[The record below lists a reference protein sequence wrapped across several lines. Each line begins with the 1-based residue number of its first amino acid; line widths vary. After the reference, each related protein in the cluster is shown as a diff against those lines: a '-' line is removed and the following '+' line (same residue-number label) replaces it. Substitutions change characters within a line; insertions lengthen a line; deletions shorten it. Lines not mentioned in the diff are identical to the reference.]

1 MKLKYVAIAVLL
13 CQSLFSSAQHNP
25 VKNNL
30 RAPAFPL
37 VTIDPNTS
45 AWSYSD
51 ELYGD
56 VVRHWTGKTFPLLG
70 VIKVDGKAYR
80 FLGKEEIELEPI
92 ARMGEDDHWK
102 APYTEKEPSAG
113 WNTLTFDDANWKTG
127 IAPFGTKDKESH
139 AKTDWQEPKIWV
151 RRIINLEKDLAGQSV
166 YIEFTHDDDA
176 ILYVNGIEVVN
187 TGNRTGKNNRVKLS
201 DEVVK
206 TLRKGKNI
214 IGGYCHNRV
223 ANGFFDFGLFLER
236 EGSNHFDQEA
246 KQESVDVQAT
256 QTHYVFDCGPVKVK
270 VSFTAPMFLD
280 NLDLLTR
287 PVNYLSYQVESKDG
301 KKHQI
306 EFYLEASPNWALNS
320 PLQESES
327 SEFKNGSLQY
337 VKTGSKNQ
345 QILGN
350 KGDDLRID
358 WGYFYMAGD
367 QKNTKAMIGDSHDLR
382 KQFLKSNHVIQSSV
396 SGKQLALRQS
406 FSVTSKYSDKILL
419 GYDDLY
425 AIQYFNE
432 NLRPYWNRDGQST
445 IEKQFDLANKEYS
458 KLIKASDQFDAQ
470 LMQSAIKAGGKEY
483 AALCALAYRQA
494 IAAHKLVKA
503 PNGDL
508 LLLSKEND
516 SNGSIGTVDIT
527 YPSAPLFLYYNPE
540 LAKGLMNFIFYYSE
554 SNKWTK
560 PFAAHD
566 VGTYPIANGQTY
578 GGDMPVEESGNML
591 ILTYAIAKAEGN
603 AAYAKKHWKV
613 LSTWVDYLVEKG
625 LDPENQLCTD
635 DFAGHF
641 AHNANLSIKAI
652 LGIASYGY
660 LAEMMGDQQTADK
673 YLNQAK
679 SMAKKWKTMAQ
690 DGDHYKLTF
699 DQSGTWSQKYNMVW
713 DKILKMKIFD
723 EDIRTTEIKYYLTK
737 QNIYGLPLDN
747 RQQYTKTDWISWT
760 ATMADDK
767 ETFEKFISPVY
778 RFMNET
784 VDRVP
789 MSDWIYTDKPKR
801 SGFKARS
808 VVGGYFIKMLAEK
821 MGKVK

>member
-102 APYTEKEPSAG
+102 ATYTEKEPSAG

-151 RRIINLEKDLAGQSV
+151 RRIINLEKDLVGQSV

-382 KQFLKSNHVIQSSV
+382 KQFLKSNHAAQTFA
-396 SGKQLALRQS
+396 SGRQLALWQS
-406 FSVTSKYSDKILL
+406 FSVTSTYSDKILL

-432 NLRPYWNRDGQST
+432 NLRPYWNRDGQSS

-470 LMQSAIKAGGKEY
+470 LMQNAIKAGGKEY

-554 SNKWTK
+554 SNRWTK

-591 ILTYAIAKAEGN
+591 ILTYAVAKAEGN

-660 LAEMMGDQQTADK
+660 LAEMIGDQQTADK

-679 SMAKKWKTMAQ
+679 SMAKKWKAMAQ

-723 EDIRTTEIKYYLTK
+723 EDIRTAEIKYYLTK

-821 MGKVK
+821 MEKVK

>member
-1 MKLKYVAIAVLL
+1 MNLKYVAIAVLL

-102 APYTEKEPSAG
+102 AQYTEQEPSSG
-113 WNTLTFDDANWKTG
+113 WNTLAFDDVNWKTG
-127 IAPFGTKDKESH
+127 VAPFGTKDKESH

-151 RRIINLEKDLAGQSV
+151 RRIINLEQDLAGQSV

-206 TLRKGKNI
+206 SLRKGKNI

-236 EGSNHFDQEA
+236 DGSNHFNQEA

-256 QTHYVFDCGPVKVK
+256 QTHYVFDCGPVKLK

-320 PLQESES
+320 PLQEAES

-367 QKNTKAMIGDSHDLR
+367 KKNTKAMIGNSHDLR
-382 KQFLKSNHVIQSSV
+382 KQFLKSNQA
-396 SGKQLALRQS
+396 SGSGTQLALWQS

-432 NLRPYWNRDGQST
+432 NLRPYWNRDGQSS

-470 LMQSAIKAGGKEY
+470 LMQNAIKAGGKEY

-494 IAAHKLVKA
+494 IAAHKLVKS

-566 VGTYPIANGQTY
+566 IGTYPIANGQTY

-591 ILTYAIAKAEGN
+591 ILTYAVAKAEGN

-660 LAEMMGDQQTADK
+660 LAEMIGDQQTADK

-679 SMAKKWKTMAQ
+679 AMAKKWKTMAQ

-699 DQSGTWSQKYNMVW
+699 DKSGTWSQKYNMVW

-737 QNIYGLPLDN
+737 QHVYGLPLDN
-747 RQQYTKTDWISWT
+747 RQNYTKTDWISWT

-821 MGKVK
+821 MEKVK

>member
-113 WNTLTFDDANWKTG
+113 WNTLVFDDANWKTG

-151 RRIINLEKDLAGQSV
+151 RRIINLEKDLSGQSV

-808 VVGGYFIKMLAEK
+808 VVGGYFIKILAEK
-821 MGKVK
+821 MEKVK